1 MKNEQTEFL
10 DDISSILDCLSK
22 KIKIKFISIKLIE
35 LIYDR
40 KILKNHNQISFYSG
54 NNKIII
60 ENKEKPDNA
69 LLLENPLENISKVLL
84 ISTLNKLSLVNE
96 KNKLYKELLNK
107 EQLDIDKIY
116 KKYNQIIINFKDFS
130 DIYSNHIIKKK

>member
-107 EQLDIDKIY
+107 EQLDLDKIY

>member
-60 ENKEKPDNA
+60 EYKEKPDNA

-96 KNKLYKELLNK
+96 KNKLYKERLNK